1 MAGENL
7 LMSRVA
13 LKDVASTSPETLFDD
28 FERTDESPALYSEST
43 YSYLNRAVGERW
55 ARVRTLLEDW
65 FAQYPDEHKAEL
77 RKRFGMSD
85 QGTHL
90 GAWWELYIYS
100 LYRHLGYSIEIHPK
114 LDGID
119 TTPDFLVTL
128 SGDSMYVEC
137 TVVSATDGPI
147 TSNPGIEAA
156 IYDAINAITNR
167 NFLVGLRFKQE
178 GEQQPRRR
186 QIVARI
192 GRWLEEELNPD
203 DVLADLEA
211 AGATGDLAVL
221 PARDF
226 AFSDWIVTCTAYPNP
241 PDKRYEGG
249 QLLGYVPSSGVF
261 VIENAERI
269 REAVRT
275 KGRHY
280 GKSGSLDKALVVA
293 VLSVNNLAKQ
303 QDVTDAMFGS
313 IAFSYVQGD
322 RSSVKPI
329 RQPDGYWRGPDSD
342 RGARVSAVL
351 FSHDMQPWSVA
362 SHLPAAWINPW
373 ADKRI
378 DGYPPFATITATDE
392 VKIVETPTDSTPR
405 DVFGPNI

>member
-1 MAGENL
+1 MT
-7 LMSRVA
+7 
-13 LKDVASTSPETLFDD
+13 DTSTETLFDD

-43 YSYLNRAVGERW
+43 YSYLNRAAGERW

-65 FAQYPDEHKAEL
+65 FAHYPNEHKAEL

-90 GAWWELYIYS
+90 GAWWELYMYS
-100 LYRHLGYSIEIHPK
+100 LYRRLGYSIEIHPK
-114 LDGID
+114 LAGVD

-128 SGDSMYVEC
+128 GGDSMYVEC

-156 IYDAINAITNR
+156 IYDAINQITDR

-178 GEQQPRRR
+178 GDQQPSRKE
-186 QIVARI
+186 IVAGI
-192 GRWLEEELNPD
+192 GNWLKELDPD
-203 DVLADLEA
+203 DVLAALEA
-211 AGATGDLAVL
+211 TGTTGDLAIL
-221 PARDF
+221 PERDF
-226 AFSDWIVTCTAYPNP
+226 TFRDWIITCIAYPNR

-249 QLLGYVPSSGVF
+249 RLLGSLPGSGVF
-261 VIENAERI
+261 VIQNAERI
-269 REAVRT
+269 REAVRA

-280 GKSGSLDKALVVA
+280 GALGSLDKPLVVT
-293 VLSVNNLAKQ
+293 VLSVNNIAEQ
-303 QDVTDAMFGS
+303 RDVTDAVFGS
-313 IAFSYVQGD
+313 IAISYVQGD

-329 RQPDGYWRGPDSD
+329 RQQDGYWRGPDSD

-351 FSHDMQPWSVA
+351 FSHDLQPWSVA

-378 DGYPPFATITATDE
+378 NGHPPFATITATDE
-392 VKIVETPTDSTPR
+392 GEIIETPTDTTPR
-405 DVFGPNI
+405 DAFGPNF